1 MLVPSRNVIPS
12 WTPRCWAR
20 SSRRSQTPRRAQRR
34 KVWAARD
41 HGPSSAGMARHL
53 APFSCRQTIADS
65 VRRRSFGC
73 VLPWGRHASTNGSK
87 LIQCA
92 SDSIALSSFQE
103 GQNARHHNRF
113 KREQALQRER
123 LEREQSRVK
132 EAALA
137 IWKSSVPPEGTPVA
151 RYLEARGLG
160 GPIPSSLRYLKRC
173 RHTPSDTHHPAM
185 IAGVAQANGILVAVH
200 RTFLREDGSG

>member
-20 SSRRSQTPRRAQRR
+20 SSRRSQTPRRAQRM

-41 HGPSSAGMARHL
+41 HGPRSAGMARHL

-73 VLPWGRHASTNGSK
+73 VLPLGRHASTNGSK

-113 KREQALQRER
+113 KREQALAQDSC
-123 LEREQSRVK
+123 LAADSDSTQVNDSH
-132 EAALA
+132 APHLCALA
-137 IWKSSVPPEGTPVA
+137 AQWQRGRIPVA
-151 RYLEARGLG
+151 GRLPHLTWNIDIGLRTTG
-160 GPIPSSLRYLKRC
+160 SLPESATLFLTRTLPNEGRV
-173 RHTPSDTHHPAM
+173 R
-185 IAGVAQANGILVAVH
+185 AGLC
-200 RTFLREDGSG
+200 

>member
-34 KVWAARD
+34 KAWAARD
-41 HGPSSAGMARHL
+41 QGPSSAGMARHL

-73 VLPWGRHASTNGSK
+73 VLPLGRHASTNGSK

-103 GQNARHHNRF
+103 EQNARHHNRF
-113 KREQALQRER
+113 KREQALSSGPSREMPAATLSAPFSLTQLATSELPAVSLDTVLSR
-123 LEREQSRVK
+123 ETGGQTAWKVTERR
-132 EAALA
+132 
-137 IWKSSVPPEGTPVA
+137 
-151 RYLEARGLG
+151 
-160 GPIPSSLRYLKRC
+160 
-173 RHTPSDTHHPAM
+173 
-185 IAGVAQANGILVAVH
+185 
-200 RTFLREDGSG
+200 

>member
-12 WTPRCWAR
+12 WTPRVWAR

-41 HGPSSAGMARHL
+41 HGPRSAGMARHL
-53 APFSCRQTIADS
+53 APFWCRQTIADS

-73 VLPWGRHASTNGSK
+73 VLPLGRHASISGSK

-113 KREQALQRER
+113 KREQALILKQIDPSTGKPYHPAFVWTFVAER
-123 LEREQSRVK
+123 TYVNRKAHGGFYEEGKRYPITYNGLGTFWRR
-132 EAALA
+132 
-137 IWKSSVPPEGTPVA
+137 WKSE
-151 RYLEARGLG
+151 
-160 GPIPSSLRYLKRC
+160 
-173 RHTPSDTHHPAM
+173 H
-185 IAGVAQANGILVAVH
+185 
-200 RTFLREDGSG
+200 

>member
-1 MLVPSRNVIPS
+1 MLS
-12 WTPRCWAR
+12 WAR

-73 VLPWGRHASTNGSK
+73 VLPLGRHASTNGSK

-113 KREQALQRER
+113 KREQALAVSMVLFIAIAVGRKAMRNLEENW
-123 LEREQSRVK
+123 EREVRK
-132 EAALA
+132 Y
-137 IWKSSVPPEGTPVA
+137 T
-151 RYLEARGLG
+151 
-160 GPIPSSLRYLKRC
+160 
-173 RHTPSDTHHPAM
+173 
-185 IAGVAQANGILVAVH
+185 
-200 RTFLREDGSG
+200 

>member
-12 WTPRCWAR
+12 WTPRVWAR

-41 HGPSSAGMARHL
+41 HGPRSAGMARHL

-73 VLPWGRHASTNGSK
+73 VLPLGRHASTNGSK

-113 KREQALQRER
+113 KREQALAWLYQELINQGGAFHGKQGAPCAAQTRR
-123 LEREQSRVK
+123 GGLE
-132 EAALA
+132 
-137 IWKSSVPPEGTPVA
+137 
-151 RYLEARGLG
+151 
-160 GPIPSSLRYLKRC
+160 
-173 RHTPSDTHHPAM
+173 
-185 IAGVAQANGILVAVH
+185 
-200 RTFLREDGSG
+200 

>member
-12 WTPRCWAR
+12 WTPRVWAR

-87 LIQCA
+87 LIPCA

-113 KREQALQRER
+113 KREQALVLLAMADLLRACANPPRNSRATGEQR
-123 LEREQSRVK
+123 SRGGTGRAQPRTSGRGGYSARARDHAKRIRQGRVTV
-132 EAALA
+132 AL
-137 IWKSSVPPEGTPVA
+137 
-151 RYLEARGLG
+151 L
-160 GPIPSSLRYLKRC
+160 
-173 RHTPSDTHHPAM
+173 
-185 IAGVAQANGILVAVH
+185 
-200 RTFLREDGSG
+200 